1 MGDIARA
8 LTRILPTVRA
18 EAQSAIPVGTTYGSQ
33 NLAAPSYEQM
43 AREGYSQN
51 ELVYAAIEVRATS
64 AAEPAIAVWQG
75 DRMLKRHPALELLRR
90 PNPFMTSYQM
100 TAGAM
105 LHRDIAGNAYL
116 LKVRS
121 AAGRPV
127 ELWPLRPDRMFPVP
141 DRQTFLRR
149 WDYKVGSE
157 TYPLALEDVI
167 HFKTRNPL
175 NDFLGMPPLLPIAA
189 RIDVD
194 NWMRQFV
201 GAFFRNAGVPAG
213 LLNVQRQLDT
223 GERELLRNRFRS
235 EYGGPEGWHNL
246 LVIDN
251 AQAKY
256 EPMGMPIGPRGLVVP
271 DMNNVSESRI
281 LMPYQVPLSMIGAV
295 LGMASSSYANRRADA
310 SWFWEGTLAPIYRD
324 FTETFTNALQ
334 PDFPYLD
341 RIGYD
346 LSTVR
351 ALQEDTDSYH
361 NRLRSDLE
369 SGVIT
374 QEEFRDRA
382 GYGVPPTDGTY
393 LIKTSLTPT
402 KVADFAAPP
411 EPPMLPEP
419 SEPNGNGT
427 SALVVG
433 SNGHH

>member
-1 MGDIARA
+1 MGDIARV
-8 LTRILPTVRA
+8 LNRLLPAVKAAAPPRT
-18 EAQSAIPVGTTYGSQ
+18 AIPVGTTY
-33 NLAAPSYEQM
+33 AAQPLSYSYEQF
-43 AREGYSQN
+43 AREGYGQN

-64 AAEPAIAVWQG
+64 AAEPVMAVWQG
-75 DRMLKRHPALELLRR
+75 DRMLKRHPALDLLQH

-105 LHRDIAGNAYL
+105 MYRDIAGNAFL

-121 AAGRPV
+121 AAGRVV
-127 ELWPLRPDRMFPVP
+127 ELWPLRPDRMLPVP
-141 DRQTFLRR
+141 DRDTFLRR
-149 WDYKVGSE
+149 WDYRIGAE
-157 TYPLALEDVI
+157 TYPIPLTDII

-175 NDFLGMPPLLPIAA
+175 NEFLGMPPLLPIAA

-213 LLNVQRQLDT
+213 LLNIQRQLDA
-223 GERELLRNRFRS
+223 GERELLRNRWRS
-235 EYGGPEGWHNL
+235 EYAGPEGWHNL

-251 AQAKY
+251 AEAKY

-281 LMPYQVPLSMIGAV
+281 LMPFQVPLSMIGAV

-324 FTETFTNALQ
+324 FTETLTNALQ
-334 PDFPYLD
+334 PDFPTLD

-351 ALQEDTDSYH
+351 ALQEDTDKYH
-361 NRLRSDLE
+361 DRLRADME
-369 SGVIT
+369 SGAIT
-374 QEEFRDRA
+374 QEEFRDRT
-382 GYGVPPTDGTY
+382 GYGVPPSTGTY
-393 LIKTSLTPT
+393 VIKSALTPIPASDLG
-402 KVADFAAPP
+402 KPP
-411 EPPMLPEP
+411 ESALPAP
-419 SEPNGNGT
+419 STPSGNGKIP
-427 SALVVG
+427 A
-433 SNGHH
+433 NGVPA